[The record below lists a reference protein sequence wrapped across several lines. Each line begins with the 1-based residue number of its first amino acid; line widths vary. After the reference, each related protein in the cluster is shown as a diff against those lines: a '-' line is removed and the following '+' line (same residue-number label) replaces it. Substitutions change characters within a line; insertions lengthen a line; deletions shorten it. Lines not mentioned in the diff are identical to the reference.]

1 MNGSVEK
8 HDPVKHTTH
17 KVVLPFYIYAALAF
31 LASTVLL
38 VFSSPALSQHYF
50 HPHTLAITHA
60 MALGWGTMIIL
71 GASHQLIPVLIEAKL
86 FSNGL
91 AYLSFI
97 LAALGIP
104 LLVYAFYVFNI
115 GWPARWG
122 GILINASI
130 VVYLINL
137 VFSISKS
144 KQESVQA
151 VFVFT
156 AVCWLLVTTAL
167 GLILV
172 YNFSYPL
179 LSNESLSYIP
189 LHAHL
194 GIIGWFL
201 LLIMGVGSRLIPM
214 FLISKYEN
222 TKLLWCVYALI
233 NGGLL
238 SFIGLFTYF
247 PKSSF
252 YLVAVSLVVI
262 ALLLFVYYI
271 HQSYKQRIRKHI
283 DKPMK
288 ISLLSVLMTM
298 LPLMI
303 LVVIM
308 AFSMTVVNNTKLV
321 LTYGFTIFFGWI
333 TAIILGMTF
342 KTLPFIIWNKIYHEK
357 AGLGKTPDPKELFDQ
372 KLFAAMTIMYIAG
385 FISFAAGIMFSYLFI
400 LKSSAILLLAAAL
413 LYNLNVF
420 KIIKHRPALS

>member
-1 MNGSVEK
+1 MNVPLEK
-8 HDPVKHTTH
+8 HNPVKHTTH

-31 LASTVLL
+31 LGSTVLL
-38 VFSSPALSQHYF
+38 VFSSPAFSQHYF
-50 HPHTLAITHA
+50 HPHVLAITHA

-71 GASHQLIPVLIEAKL
+71 GASHQLVPVLIETKL

-91 AYLSFI
+91 AYLSFV

-122 GILINASI
+122 GILINAAI
-130 VVYLINL
+130 LVYLINL
-137 VFSISKS
+137 ALSISKS
-144 KQESVQA
+144 KQENVQA

-179 LSNESLSYIP
+179 LSNESLNYLP

-214 FLISKYEN
+214 FLISTYEN
-222 TKLLWCVYALI
+222 TKLLWCIYALI

-238 SFIGLFTYF
+238 SFIGLFIYF

-252 YLVAVSLVVI
+252 FLVALSLVVM
-262 ALLLFVYYI
+262 ALLLFGYYI
-271 HQSYKQRIRKHI
+271 YQAYKQRIRKHV
-283 DKPMK
+283 DKPVK

-303 LVVIM
+303 LFIIM
-308 AFSMTVVNNTKLV
+308 VFSMTVTDNTRLV

-342 KTLPFIIWNKIYHEK
+342 KTLPFIVWNKIYHEK
-357 AGLGKTPDPKELFDQ
+357 AGMGKTPDPKELFDQ
-372 KLFAAMTIMYIAG
+372 KIFAVMVVIYIAG
-385 FISFAAGIMFSYLFI
+385 FILFAAGIMLSYLFI

-420 KIIKHRPALS
+420 KIVKHRPALS

>member
-1 MNGSVEK
+1 MNGPVEK
-8 HDPVKHTTH
+8 NSIVKHTTY
-17 KVVLPFYIYAALAF
+17 KVVLPFYIYASVAF
-31 LASTVLL
+31 LTSTVLL
-38 VFSSPALSQHYF
+38 VFSGPAFSQHYF

-71 GASHQLIPVLIEAKL
+71 GASHQLVPVLIEAKL
-86 FSNGL
+86 FSNLL
-91 AYLSFI
+91 AYLSFVM
-97 LAALGIP
+97 AGVGIP

-122 GILINASI
+122 GILINAAI

-137 VFSISKS
+137 ALSFSKS

-156 AVCWLLVTTAL
+156 AACWLLVTTAL

-172 YNFSYPL
+172 YNFSFPL
-179 LSNESLSYIP
+179 LSRESLNYLP

-194 GIIGWFL
+194 GVVGWFL
-201 LLIMGVGSRLIPM
+201 LLVMGVGSRLIPM

-222 TKLLWCVYALI
+222 VKLLWTIYVLT

-238 SFIGLFTYF
+238 SFIILFIYF
-247 PKSSF
+247 PQSSF
-252 YLVAVSLVVI
+252 YLLAILPFTMAI
-262 ALLLFVYYI
+262 LLFGYYVYQAY
-271 HQSYKQRIRKHI
+271 HQRIRRKV

-288 ISLLSVLMTM
+288 ISLLSVLMTV
-298 LPLMI
+298 LPLMV
-303 LVVIM
+303 LLVIM
-308 AFSMTVVNNTKLV
+308 IFSRTLANSKRMA

-342 KTLPFIIWNKIYHEK
+342 KTLPFIVWNKLYHEK
-357 AGLGKTPDPKELFDQ
+357 AGLGRIPDPKELFNQ
-372 KLFAAMTIMYIAG
+372 KVLTAMAMIYIAG
-385 FISFAAGIMFSYLFI
+385 FLLFAAGIVFSVLMI
-400 LKSSAILLLAAAL
+400 LKFSAILLMVAAL

-420 KIIKHRPALS
+420 KIIRHRPVAS

>member
-1 MNGSVEK
+1 MNGADEK
-8 HDPVKHTTH
+8 HSPIKHTTH
-17 KVVLPFYIYAALAF
+17 KVVLPFYIYAAMAF

-38 VFSSPALSQHYF
+38 VFSSPAFSQHYF
-50 HPHTLAITHA
+50 HPHVLAITHA

-71 GASHQLIPVLIEAKL
+71 GASYQLVPVLIEAKL
-86 FSNGL
+86 FSNWL
-91 AYLSFI
+91 AYLSFG

-122 GILINASI
+122 GILINAAI
-130 VVYLINL
+130 LVYLINL
-137 VFSISKS
+137 ALSFSKS
-144 KQESVQA
+144 KQENVQA

-172 YNFSYPL
+172 YNFTYPL
-179 LSNESLSYIP
+179 LSNESLSYLP

-214 FLISKYEN
+214 FLISTYEN
-222 TKLLWCVYALI
+222 TKLLWHIYALI

-238 SFIGLFTYF
+238 SFIGLFIYF

-252 YLVAVSLVVI
+252 YLVAISLVVM
-262 ALLLFVYYI
+262 ALLLFGYYI
-271 HQSYKQRIRKHI
+271 YQAYKQRIRKHI
-283 DKPMK
+283 DRPVK
-288 ISLLSVLMTM
+288 ISLLSVLMTV

-303 LVVIM
+303 LFVIM
-308 AFSMTVVNNTKLV
+308 AFSMSVMNNTRLI
-321 LTYGFTIFFGWI
+321 LTYGFTIFFGSI

-342 KTLPFIIWNKIYHEK
+342 KTLPFIVWNKVYHEK

-372 KLFAAMTIMYIAG
+372 EIFAVMAVIYIAG
-385 FISFAAGIMFSYLFI
+385 FILFAAGIMFSYLFV
-400 LKSSAILLLAAAL
+400 LKSSAILLLVAAL